1 MRQADEETK
10 LIIGNSRDVY
20 GSLEGFG
27 AKESWVA
34 IGGSDEIRGW
44 SQTHIH
50 VHSVRTFYD
59 ILVSIELKFKMHRLQ
74 LQSITIY

>member
-1 MRQADEETK
+1 M
-10 LIIGNSRDVY
+10 
-20 GSLEGFG
+20 
-27 AKESWVA
+27 A

-44 SQTHIH
+44 SQPHIH